1 MKLSKHSLRG
11 VRLGY
16 KSVDGISKKRSESP
30 TTKERRR
37 LAKQAWIVF
46 SRYVRTKDVDF
57 QDRSQCYTCKRR
69 IPWKELDA
77 GHFKHTSKKKG
88 QIRTKVIDYDER
100 NIHAQCTFC
109 NRMAHGN
116 LTKYAIALEE
126 QYGHGIIQELDR
138 IYHQQEEMTTE
149 QLKEII
155 NRYEN
160 VRQQPSLN

>member
-1 MKLSKHSLRG
+1 
-11 VRLGY
+11 
-16 KSVDGISKKRSESP
+16 
-30 TTKERRR
+30 
-37 LAKQAWIVF
+37 
-46 SRYVRTKDVDF
+46 
-57 QDRSQCYTCKRR
+57 
-69 IPWKELDA
+69 
-77 GHFKHTSKKKG
+77 
-88 QIRTKVIDYDER
+88 
-100 NIHAQCTFC
+100 
-109 NRMAHGN
+109 MAHGN